1 MLSRSPFPNVFLKS
15 HEKKGNEM
23 LSTRTTRPLKSIALA
38 LAVSALAVP
47 MAQAKLV
54 DGRSPDTRDAAMAT
68 HDSFYALDPAIA
80 RAIAA
85 HQQSLTPSDGRSPD
99 TRDAAMAAHDSFNGL
114 DPWMARVIA
123 AHQRSLTPSDGRS
136 PDTIDAA
143 LQAHN
148 PVATVVT
155 PNGFA
160 WGDFGIGVGVA
171 IGSMLM
177 LAGLAAGVLAV
188 RQSQKTRP
196 AATA

>member
-1 MLSRSPFPNVFLKS
+1 
-15 HEKKGNEM
+15 M

-85 HQQSLTPSDGRSPD
+85 HQQ
-99 TRDAAMAAHDSFNGL
+99 A
-114 DPWMARVIA
+114 
-123 AHQRSLTPSDGRS
+123 LTPSDGRS

-143 LQAHN
+143 LPAHN
-148 PVATVVT
+148 PVATFVKS
-155 PNGFA
+155 NGFD

-177 LAGLAAGVLAV
+177 LAGLAAGLLAV
-188 RQSQKTRP
+188 RQSQKTGP

>member
-1 MLSRSPFPNVFLKS
+1 
-15 HEKKGNEM
+15 
-23 LSTRTTRPLKSIALA
+23 
-38 LAVSALAVP
+38 
-47 MAQAKLV
+47 
-54 DGRSPDTRDAAMAT
+54 MAT

-99 TRDAAMAAHDSFNGL
+99 TRDAAMAAHDSFYAL
-114 DPWMARVIA
+114 DPAIARAIA
-123 AHQRSLTPSDGRS
+123 AHQQSLTPADGRS

-148 PVATVVT
+148 RVATFVKS
-155 PNGFA
+155 NGFD

-188 RQSQKTRP
+188 RQSQKTGP

>member
-1 MLSRSPFPNVFLKS
+1 MTGKAHRISRMAT
-15 HEKKGNEM
+15 G
-23 LSTRTTRPLKSIALA
+23 IALA
-38 LAVSALAVP
+38 ATIAALTAPAALAGGNRV
-47 MAQAKLV
+47 V

-99 TRDAAMAAHDSFNGL
+99 TRDAA
-114 DPWMARVIA
+114 
-123 AHQRSLTPSDGRS
+123 
-136 PDTIDAA
+136 

-148 PVATVVT
+148 PVATFVKS
-155 PNGFA
+155 NGFD

-188 RQSQKTRP
+188 RQSQKTGP

>member
-1 MLSRSPFPNVFLKS
+1 MTGKAHRISRMAT
-15 HEKKGNEM
+15 G
-23 LSTRTTRPLKSIALA
+23 IALA
-38 LAVSALAVP
+38 ATIAALTAPAALAGGNRV
-47 MAQAKLV
+47 V

-99 TRDAAMAAHDSFNGL
+99 TRDAAMAN
-114 DPWMARVIA
+114 P
-123 AHQRSLTPSDGRS
+123 DGRS
-136 PDTIDAA
+136 PDTRDAA

-148 PVATVVT
+148 PVATFVKS
-155 PNGFA
+155 NGFD

-188 RQSQKTRP
+188 RQSQKTGP